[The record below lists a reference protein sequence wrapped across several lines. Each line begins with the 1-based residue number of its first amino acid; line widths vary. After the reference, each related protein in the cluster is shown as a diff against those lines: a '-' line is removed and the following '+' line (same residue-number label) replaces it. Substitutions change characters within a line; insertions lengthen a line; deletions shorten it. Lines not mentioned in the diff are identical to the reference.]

1 MATILVRGIDEGLKG
16 MLMERARHNGRSMEA
31 EVRDILASSLRKP
44 NIALALMESI
54 QEVGGIDDL
63 PIPEREERARTA
75 VLQ

>member
-1 MATILVRGIDEGLKG
+1 MEKG
-16 MLMERARHNGRSMEA
+16 AIES

-44 NIALALMESI
+44 NIALALMKSI

-63 PIPEREERARTA
+63 PISEREERARTA